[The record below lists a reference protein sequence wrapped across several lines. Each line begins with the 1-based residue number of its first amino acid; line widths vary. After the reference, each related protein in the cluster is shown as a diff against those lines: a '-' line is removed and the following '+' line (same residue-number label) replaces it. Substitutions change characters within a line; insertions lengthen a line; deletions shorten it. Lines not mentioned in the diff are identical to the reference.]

1 MPFEDS
7 AEDERRES
15 FRLDDT
21 VTLKIRLLDEASYH
35 QIAEDFSAYRLQY
48 CMKSHMQNQKDM
60 HKPKLMLIKK
70 SDPEIAEYLE
80 SLETQIAQL
89 AERMDKGDGQKAG
102 TKQFSGRANISS
114 GGIQFH
120 TDMLIKVSQAVEI
133 GIVLSTSNTQVM
145 MLGDVTRVE
154 NETENRKAVSIRY
167 THIHPEDAE
176 AVIRHL
182 AKLQQLK
189 LQSRRGAE

>member
-1 MPFEDS
+1 MPSEDS

-21 VTLKIRLLDEASYH
+21 VTLKIRLLDEASYN
-35 QIAEDFSAYRLQY
+35 QIAGDFSAYRLQY

-70 SDPEIAEYLE
+70 SNPEIADYLE
-80 SLETQIAQL
+80 RLEAQMAQL
-89 AERMDKGDGQKAG
+89 AERMDGGDGQKADI
-102 TKQFSGRANISS
+102 KEFSGKANISS
-114 GGIQFH
+114 AGIRFH
-120 TDMLIKVSQAVEI
+120 TDMLITVSQTVEI
-133 GIVLSTSNTQVM
+133 GIVLNTSNTQVM

-154 NETENRKAVSIRY
+154 DETENRKAVSIRY

-182 AKLQQLK
+182 AKLQQLE
-189 LQSRRGAE
+189 LQSRRGME

>member
-1 MPFEDS
+1 MPPEDS
-7 AEDERRES
+7 SEDERRES

-21 VTLKIRLLDEASYH
+21 VTLKIRLLDEASYN

-70 SDPEIAEYLE
+70 FNPEIAEYLE

-89 AERMDKGDGQKAG
+89 AERMDKGDSQKDC
-102 TKQFSGRANISS
+102 TKQFSSRASISS

-120 TDMLIKVSQAVEI
+120 TDMFIKVSQAVEI

-154 NETENRKAVSIRY
+154 DESENRKAVSIRY

-189 LQSRRGAE
+189 LQSRRSAE